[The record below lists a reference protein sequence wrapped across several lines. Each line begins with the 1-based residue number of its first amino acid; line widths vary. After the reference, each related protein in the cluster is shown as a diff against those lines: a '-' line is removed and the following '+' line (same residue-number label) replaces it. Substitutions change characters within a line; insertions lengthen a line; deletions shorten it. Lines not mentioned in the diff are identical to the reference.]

1 MMLQGFNG
9 AVSTSKK
16 LSTTKAICFALVTFL
31 GFSTVSA
38 QSNESSIRW
47 IDDFDTA
54 VRYASSNQLPL
65 MLHFYGDNCPPCKL
79 LEKRAFLDPVLID
92 KINGQLVAAR
102 INGEKQKELR
112 LRYQVTRW
120 PTDVYLLPTGEEI
133 HRSVSPQDPAVYGQM
148 VDRVALRHRDWKAG
162 EIARSKG
169 EEHHI
174 ANRTS
179 TEIAHART
187 PVPGMNGTGIT
198 THPVSTSGALAAKVQ
213 SQLSNQNVPSGTHRT
228 ISNPYTSAGPIH
240 VPAAPN
246 PSVPAFSSSELS
258 SQTPETK
265 STVVATP
272 IGNQKP
278 WNPNL
283 PSNTPGIASG
293 APATVAGVSKV
304 TTREVRCE
312 TVGLDGY
319 CPVSLSFGV
328 KARSPNSWV
337 EGLSRFAVKHRGR
350 IYYCASE
357 EAREAFLASP
367 DQYAPHL
374 SCFDLIHYVKTG
386 EFVDGKCEFGC
397 FQPGKSRV
405 FLFASQ
411 ENCEEFTRMEAQYS
425 AIADGTAN
433 ELIANQP
440 SRQTVR

>member
-9 AVSTSKK
+9 AAATSTK
-16 LSTTKAICFALVTFL
+16 LCITKAICFAVLTFL
-31 GFSTVSA
+31 GLPTSSA
-38 QSNESSIRW
+38 QSNEPSIRW

-79 LEKRAFLDPVLID
+79 LEKRAFLDPVLVD

-112 LRYQVTRW
+112 MRYQVTRW

-133 HRSVSPQDPAVYGQM
+133 HRSVSPQDPAVFGQM

-162 EIARSKG
+162 EIAKTKG
-169 EEHHI
+169 EEHRI

-179 TEIAHART
+179 TEIAHARAAG
-187 PVPGMNGTGIT
+187 PGMSGSGLT
-198 THPVSTSGALAAKVQ
+198 THAVSTSGALAAKVQ
-213 SQLSNQNVPSGTHRT
+213 SQMSNANAPSGTQRV
-228 ISNPYTSAGPIH
+228 ISNPYAAEGPIQ

-246 PSVPAFSSSELS
+246 PSVPAFSSAELS
-258 SQTPETK
+258 SQQPQITSP
-265 STVVATP
+265 VVATP
-272 IGNQKP
+272 IGNQRP
-278 WNPNL
+278 WNPSL
-283 PSNTPGIASG
+283 PPHAQGMAPGAPGMASG
-293 APATVAGVSKV
+293 TFKVASK
-304 TTREVRCE
+304 EIRCE

-319 CPVSLSFGV
+319 CPVSLSLGV

-337 EGLSRFAVKHRGR
+337 EGLPRFAVKHRGR
-350 IYYCASE
+350 IYHCASE

-367 DQYAPHL
+367 DHYAPHL

-405 FLFASQ
+405 FLFSSQ
-411 ENCEEFTRMEAQYS
+411 ENCDEFTRMEAQYS
-425 AIADGTAN
+425 AIADGTAT
-433 ELIANQP
+433 ELVANQP
-440 SRQTVR
+440 SGQTVR